1 MKSALVLGTGGVG
14 SVIGQRLHTYDCFS
28 EVYLGDMDT
37 QFAEALAAKT
47 DNSRFKIVKL
57 NATDPVS
64 LAAFLKVGRMPGQP
78 GNISGRV
85 MPGFAYLPDPELAA
99 LAGFLK
105 ARHR

>member
-14 SVIGQRLHTYDCFS
+14 SVIGQRLHTYDCFD

-47 DNSRFKIVKL
+47 DNSHFKIVKL

-64 LAAFLKVGRMPGQP
+64 LAAFLKEKRSSSP
-78 GNISGRV
+78 
-85 MPGFAYLPDPELAA
+85 
-99 LAGFLK
+99 
-105 ARHR
+105 